1 MTFWPDALH
10 LVALLRGDGC
20 VQECLCAD
28 AVSAIEG
35 YQAKIESD
43 AKVIAALGEALKL
56 GRECVVE
63 SFDYAKTLDDT
74 YLAEARLQAI
84 DAALGDLEQTVGEKT

>member
-1 MTFWPDALH
+1 MTFWPDAIH

-28 AVSAIEG
+28 AASAIEG
-35 YQAKIESD
+35 YEAKIETD
-43 AKVIAALGEALKL
+43 AKVIAALREALKL

-84 DAALGDLEQTVGEKT
+84 HTALGAIEQTAAESK